1 MSLAVVTG
9 ASGLVGGNLA
19 ALLLDE
25 GVRVRATKR
34 AGSRIEHLAHLAI
47 EWVDATLDAG
57 ALTRAFTGADV
68 VFHCAAIP
76 TQTRRA
82 SGPHRDANVKGTQ
95 AVIDAVRAAQ
105 VKRLVHTSS
114 VVTCA
119 IAARGTP
126 DVTEEA
132 PWNFAAH
139 GLGDDVYAL
148 TKREAELLVLDAVK
162 RGDIDA
168 VVVNPGLMFGPL
180 DAKPSSARMLIAL
193 ATGQIFAATSGFTNV
208 VDVRDVC
215 RGMIAAW
222 RRGKAGERY
231 ILGGDNLNYEALFA
245 IIADELGRKPPRLT
259 LPDAIVR
266 LGGRLGDVGER
277 VLGKEMDLNSAVSA
291 YAVCEGYRFS
301 SEKAKRELGYT
312 LSPIRTAIRDAI
324 AWQRSQGKLS

>member
-1 MSLAVVTG
+1 MTIAAITG

-19 ALLLDE
+19 ALLLAD
-25 GVRVRATKR
+25 GVKVRATKR
-34 AGSRIEHLAHLAI
+34 GSSRVDHLKHLDI
-47 EWVDATLDAG
+47 EWVEAGLDSA

-76 TQTRRA
+76 TQTRRMD
-82 SGPHRDANVKGTQ
+82 GPHRDANVKGTQ
-95 AVIDAVRAAQ
+95 AVIDAVRAAN

-114 VVTCA
+114 VVACA
-119 IAARGTP
+119 IAARGAP

-132 PWNFAAH
+132 PWNFAEH

-148 TKREAELLVLDAVK
+148 TKREAERLVIDAAK

-180 DAKPSSARMLIAL
+180 DAKPSSARMILEL
-193 ATGQIFAATSGFTNV
+193 ASGRIVGSTSGYTNV

-222 RRGKAGERY
+222 KKGKSGERY
-231 ILGGDNLNYEALFA
+231 ILGGDNITYSELFA
-245 IIADELGRKPPRLT
+245 IIASELGRKPPRFT
-259 LPDAIVR
+259 IPDALVK
-266 LGGRLGDVGER
+266 LGGRLGDIGER
-277 VLGKEMDLNSAVSA
+277 VLGKEMDLNSAVTT

-312 LSPIRTAIRDAI
+312 LSPIRDAIRDAI
-324 AWQRSQGKLS
+324 AWQRARGTLA